1 MSDQNF
7 DAGCNGNCSSCGSDC
22 EPGQATVTLTLD
34 NDEVLECA
42 ILTIFPVG
50 GNQYIALLL
59 LWKISKMMM
68 NTILLQKALIT
79 GWIHRNSI
87 PWIWMIS
94 WNNYGS
100 SLHKAIRLIIYQS
113 SSPIK
118 NGESFRGFPFFSFME
133 QIQSFSDAR
142 VIPT

>member
-50 GNQYIALLL
+50 GNSYIALLPL
-59 LWKISKMMM
+59 
-68 NTILLQKALIT
+68 NE
-79 GWIHRNSI
+79 
-87 PWIWMIS
+87 
-94 WNNYGS
+94 
-100 SLHKAIRLIIYQS
+100 
-113 SSPIK
+113 
-118 NGESFRGFPFFSFME
+118 NGENEDGEVFLYRYKDENGNPSLENIEDDDEYDLADYLRYVFWWCHDGQRNVGKHYFRIYPFYETDCRTGCFNGCL
-133 QIQSFSDAR
+133 R
-142 VIPT
+142 PVP

>member
-50 GNQYIALLL
+50 GNSYIALLPL
-59 LWKISKMMM
+59 
-68 NTILLQKALIT
+68 NE
-79 GWIHRNSI
+79 
-87 PWIWMIS
+87 
-94 WNNYGS
+94 
-100 SLHKAIRLIIYQS
+100 
-113 SSPIK
+113 
-118 NGESFRGFPFFSFME
+118 NGENEGNPSEDEPE
-133 QIQSFSDAR
+133 CL
-142 VIPT
+142 